1 MPVIGFL
8 VNPVAGM
15 GGSVGLKGTD
25 GKADEARQRGAV
37 PHAPDRAAIALAA
50 LKGLPDLTFL
60 SCSGE
65 MGEDMLERCGI
76 SRYRIV
82 YTARGTSTAEDTKSA
97 VRAFIAG
104 CADLILFCG
113 GDGTARDVF
122 AAAGRSVPIL
132 GIPAGVKMYSAVF
145 AVDPAAAA
153 GILTGP
159 YTVTDGDVVDVDEE
173 AYRAG
178 TLATR
183 LYGVA
188 RVVARAGM
196 TQPAKQVFEEAD
208 EERAKEEIARFM
220 AEVMLPDTLYLI
232 GAGTTTE
239 ANRPTAR
246 DRKDTPWRGYGTKR
260 ENHCRRC
267 GREDA
272 PFPYRKIPGCPDHR
286 KPHRGPGVHPW
297 PGQPADQPRGSPNG
311 RDTPGD
317 RCRNA
322 AQAAGD
328 TGPVRGFGRSRNRR
342 WLRAV
347 SPGDLRIPDCA
358 AKEDPSGAVN
368 RGPVAKEK
376 RIVFLQRCNG
386 LLVHL
391 V

>member
-50 LKGLPDLTFL
+50 LKGSPDLTFL
-60 SCSGE
+60 SCGGE
-65 MGEDMLERCGI
+65 MGEDVLERCGI

-82 YTARGTSTAEDTKSA
+82 YTTREKSTAVDTKGA

-104 CADLILFCG
+104 GAELILFCG

-122 AAAGRSVPIL
+122 AAADRSIPVL

-153 GILTGP
+153 GILTGS
-159 YTVTDGDVVDVDEE
+159 YTVTDGDIVDVDEE

-188 RVVARAGM
+188 RVPGRAGM

-208 EERAKEEIARFM
+208 EERAKKEIARFM
-220 AEVMLPDTLYLI
+220 TEVMLPDTLYLI

-239 ANRPTAR
+239 AIAR
-246 DRKDTPWRGYGTKR
+246 RLGIEKTLLGV
-260 ENHCRRC
+260 
-267 GREDA
+267 DA
-272 PFPYRKIPGCPDHR
+272 VLNGQILATDADEKTLLSLTEKYPDAR
-286 KPHRGPGVHPW
+286 IIVSPIGAQGFIL
-297 PGQPADQPRGSPNG
+297 GRGSQQISPAVVRQVGIN
-311 RDTPGD
+311 RVIVVATPHKLRETPALYVDSGD
-317 RCRNA
+317 PEIDA
-322 AQAAGD
+322 
-328 TGPVRGFGRSRNRR
+328 GFGPS
-342 WLRAV
+342 V
-347 SPGDLRIPDCA
+347 QVISGYRIA
-358 AKEDPSGAVN
+358 
-368 RGPVAKEK
+368 
-376 RIVFLQRCNG
+376 QRKKIHQA
-386 LLVHL
+386 L
-391 V
+391 

>member
-25 GKADEARQRGAV
+25 GKADEAPERGAV
-37 PHAPDRAAIALAA
+37 PHAQDRAAIALAA

-65 MGEDMLERCGI
+65 MGEDVLERCGI
-76 SRYRIV
+76 SQYRIV
-82 YTARGTSTAEDTKSA
+82 YAARGTSTAEDTKGA

-104 CADLILFCG
+104 GAELILFCG

-122 AAAGRSVPIL
+122 AAAGRDVPIL

-159 YTVTDGDVVDVDEE
+159 YTVTDGDIVDVDEE

-188 RVVARAGM
+188 RVSARAGM
-196 TQPAKQVFEEAD
+196 TQPAKQYSKKQT
-208 EERAKEEIARFM
+208 RAGKREIARFM
-220 AEVMLPDTLYLI
+220 TEVMLPDTLYLI

-239 ANRPTAR
+239 AIAR
-246 DRKDTPWRGYGTKR
+246 RLGIEKTLLGV
-260 ENHCRRC
+260 
-267 GREDA
+267 DA
-272 PFPYRKIPGCPDHR
+272 VLNGKIVATDADEKTLLSLTEKYPDAR
-286 KPHRGPGVHPW
+286 IIVSPIGAQGFIL
-297 PGQPADQPRGSPNG
+297 GRGSQQISPAVVRRVG
-311 RDTPGD
+311 IHRVIVVATPHKLRETPALYVD
-317 RCRNA
+317 SSDPEIDA
-322 AQAAGD
+322 
-328 TGPVRGFGRSRNRR
+328 GFGPS
-342 WLRAV
+342 V
-347 SPGDLRIPDCA
+347 QVISGYRIA
-358 AKEDPSGAVN
+358 
-368 RGPVAKEK
+368 
-376 RIVFLQRCNG
+376 QRKKIHQA
-386 LLVHL
+386 L
-391 V
+391 